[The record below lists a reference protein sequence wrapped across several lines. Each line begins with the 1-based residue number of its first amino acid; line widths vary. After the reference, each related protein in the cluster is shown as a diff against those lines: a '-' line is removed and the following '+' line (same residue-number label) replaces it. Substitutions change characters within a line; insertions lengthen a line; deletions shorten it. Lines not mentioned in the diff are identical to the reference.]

1 MGKEWRPGHLVRKQ
15 AQLCPV
21 VLKLHMEA
29 KAFLQTLMW
38 FQERLRN
45 TQTFSLLHKHP
56 RAESHHLETK
66 GKTYIHQHRVE
77 RSSREQASSSHVGDW
92 TSLSSGEKST
102 A

>member
-45 TQTFSLLHKHP
+45 TQGLKVTIWRQKQDIHSPAPCRAILQGAGLKFSC
-56 RAESHHLETK
+56 
-66 GKTYIHQHRVE
+66 G
-77 RSSREQASSSHVGDW
+77 
-92 TSLSSGEKST
+92 
-102 A
+102 